1 MGPCHRAHRAL
12 RSCLGLLLCQR
23 GRGALGAHSGHAG
36 PSPVLCPDVSY
47 HAGSHSQDPPAVLRG
62 TEAGVQA
69 SSPGLGVGREG
80 VGLPGPHV
88 NQLYWTQL
96 NKAFPRP
103 VDLGGSG
110 SQKVLEKGPSSV
122 WGQHWTNERQ
132 ESSSWPHGSSQP
144 PPPPGGSG
152 CWAPDPH
159 ADGHSPP
166 RRPETLVPVWGRGQC
181 TSDGSKGGGSQGRAP
196 WT

>member
-1 MGPCHRAHRAL
+1 M
-12 RSCLGLLLCQR
+12 
-23 GRGALGAHSGHAG
+23 
-36 PSPVLCPDVSY
+36 
-47 HAGSHSQDPPAVLRG
+47 LRG

-144 PPPPGGSG
+144 PPHPEAVGAGPLTPMPMAILHHDVQRLWFQSGGAAS
-152 CWAPDPH
+152 APQMVLRGGAAKVEH
-159 ADGHSPP
+159 RG
-166 RRPETLVPVWGRGQC
+166 RR
-181 TSDGSKGGGSQGRAP
+181 
-196 WT
+196 